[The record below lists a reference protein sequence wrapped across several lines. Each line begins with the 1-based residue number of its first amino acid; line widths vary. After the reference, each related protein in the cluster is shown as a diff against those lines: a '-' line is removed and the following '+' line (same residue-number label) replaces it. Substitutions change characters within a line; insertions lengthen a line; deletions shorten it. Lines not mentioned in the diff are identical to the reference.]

1 MTPLTSAPIT
11 EPSDLY
17 QLLSSFLIA
26 NGICR
31 NRGDFSR
38 RFLNRSRTYWATA
51 EAADRS
57 PSITACLW
65 LVKELDIQAEAAT
78 LKDTTRAV
86 LRDFAQ
92 HVRADIAHRVGG
104 AS

>member
-11 EPSDLY
+11 ESSNLY

-38 RFLNRSRTYWATA
+38 RFLNRSRSYWATA
-51 EAADRS
+51 KAADRS

-65 LVKELDIQAEAAT
+65 LTRELDALAEAAT
-78 LKDTTRAV
+78 LKDSTRAV

-92 HVRADIAHRVGG
+92 HVRADIADRVGG
-104 AS
+104 AA

>member
-11 EPSDLY
+11 EPSSLY
-17 QLLSSFLIA
+17 RLLFSFLIA

-31 NRGDFSR
+31 SRGEFSR

-51 EAADRS
+51 DAADRS
-57 PSITACLW
+57 PSVTACLW
-65 LVKELDIQAEAAT
+65 LTRELDALAEAAT
-78 LKDTTRAV
+78 LKDATRAA
-86 LRDFAQ
+86 LREFAQ
-92 HVRADIAHRVGG
+92 HVRADIADRVGG